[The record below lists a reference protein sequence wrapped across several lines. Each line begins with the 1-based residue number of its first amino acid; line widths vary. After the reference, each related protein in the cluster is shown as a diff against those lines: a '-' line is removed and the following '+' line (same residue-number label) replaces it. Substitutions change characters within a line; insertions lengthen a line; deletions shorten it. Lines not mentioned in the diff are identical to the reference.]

1 MARGRPLPTAKSWRL
16 LLSLAS
22 GAALALAYPDYNL
35 PLLGWIAVAGLIF
48 CSLGAGLRLAAA
60 CGLLFGLVHY
70 VISLPWIYT
79 VLREYGP
86 LPGWQAAALL
96 GLLSLAAAVF
106 WALFAGLLAWLS
118 RRGEGLA
125 ILAAPFLWVA
135 LEFLRTHL
143 PAIGFPWNLL
153 GYTAS
158 SSLPLLQIA
167 SVTGVFGLSLLV
179 AAYNSLTLW
188 ALLSIGRARG
198 SSRVTPAAA
207 AWAAITIALVLV
219 ATTGGGL
226 VPQAQPT
233 DVAHLVQTNLPQSMS
248 YSPNWDVVHAG
259 DMEELER
266 LTVDAG
272 RARPGLVVWPEVP
285 APFSL
290 QQGAFA
296 ERAARIARDSQSNF
310 LLGIVHWKSSGNSV
324 QAFNSAALLD
334 AAGRQ
339 TFVYDKIHLVPFSEY
354 IPWRN
359 WLWFASDLTALVGD
373 FSTGTEYS
381 VGQLRGGSFSVVIC
395 YEAIFPDQ
403 VQTLRPERRRAA
415 DQRLERRLV
424 REIVGAGAASGHG
437 ARARGG
443 KPPLAAARYQH
454 GRNGFRRSVRAN
466 RRAPSAV

>member
-118 RRGEGLA
+118 RRGEGLT

-167 SVTGVFGLSLLV
+167 SVTGIFGLSLLV
-179 AAYNSLTLW
+179 AGYNSLTLW

-207 AWAAITIALVLV
+207 AWAATTIALVLV

-233 DVAHLVQTNLPQSMS
+233 DVAHLVQTDLPQSMS
-248 YSPNWDVVHAG
+248 YSPNWDVVHAA
-259 DMEELER
+259 DMDELER

-324 QAFNSAALLD
+324 QGLQQRGT
-334 AAGRQ
+334 AG
-339 TFVYDKIHLVPFSEY
+339 PGG
-354 IPWRN
+354 PP
-359 WLWFASDLTALVGD
+359 D
-373 FSTGTEYS
+373 F
-381 VGQLRGGSFSVVIC
+381 
-395 YEAIFPDQ
+395 
-403 VQTLRPERRRAA
+403 
-415 DQRLERRLV
+415 RL
-424 REIVGAGAASGHG
+424 
-437 ARARGG
+437 
-443 KPPLAAARYQH
+443 
-454 GRNGFRRSVRAN
+454 
-466 RRAPSAV
+466 